1 MNCPLCSTA
10 AKFFTTGEN
19 REYQLCNLCGLIFV
33 PPEFHISVE
42 SEITRYREHENS
54 LDNQGYVNMFM
65 KKITLILLTLLL
77 TACSNHMVK
86 VGKRCTPLGNDN
98 TYEKS
103 FVWLVNKANLK
114 SFDEKINKLNCDIN
128 EEKI

>member
-1 MNCPLCSTA
+1 
-10 AKFFTTGEN
+10 
-19 REYQLCNLCGLIFV
+19 
-33 PPEFHISVE
+33 
-42 SEITRYREHENS
+42 
-54 LDNQGYVNMFM
+54 M
-65 KKITLILLTLLL
+65 KKIIFILSALLL

-103 FVWLVNKANLK
+103 FVWFAKKANIE

>member
-1 MNCPLCSTA
+1 
-10 AKFFTTGEN
+10 
-19 REYQLCNLCGLIFV
+19 
-33 PPEFHISVE
+33 
-42 SEITRYREHENS
+42 
-54 LDNQGYVNMFM
+54 M
-65 KKITLILLTLLL
+65 KKIILILSTLLL

-103 FVWLVNKANLK
+103 FVWLVNKATLE
-114 SFDEKINKLNCDIN
+114 SFDKKINILNCDIN

>member
-1 MNCPLCSTA
+1 
-10 AKFFTTGEN
+10 
-19 REYQLCNLCGLIFV
+19 
-33 PPEFHISVE
+33 
-42 SEITRYREHENS
+42 
-54 LDNQGYVNMFM
+54 M
-65 KKITLILLTLLL
+65 KKIILILSVLLL

-86 VGKRCTPLGNDN
+86 VGKRCTPLGIDK

-103 FVWLVNKANLK
+103 FVWLVNKTNIE

>member
-1 MNCPLCSTA
+1 
-10 AKFFTTGEN
+10 
-19 REYQLCNLCGLIFV
+19 
-33 PPEFHISVE
+33 
-42 SEITRYREHENS
+42 
-54 LDNQGYVNMFM
+54 
-65 KKITLILLTLLL
+65 
-77 TACSNHMVK
+77 MVK

-103 FVWLVNKANLK
+103 FVWLVNKANIE

>member
-10 AKFFTTGEN
+10 AKYFTTGEN

-54 LDNQGYVNMFM
+54 LDNEGYVNMFM
-65 KKITLILLTLLL
+65 KKITL
-77 TACSNHMVK
+77 VK
-86 VGKRCTPLGNDN
+86 KHCTPLKTALDFGCG
-98 TYEKS
+98 YEP
-103 FVWLVNKANLK
+103 VLK
-114 SFDEKINKLNCDIN
+114 TMLEKEGI
-128 EEKI
+128 KI